1 MFCSWKSVF
10 CSHHVGWV
18 LGEIQSLMK
27 ERGKNRKKHN
37 YACAVAIKAH
47 YRFGSLVLQQPIKT
61 RPREWE
67 RQRNMYTEFKLCCS
81 AVFSEILWLGT
92 MDSNSIHIWLR
103 AETKPNE
110 RRRAL
115 TPEKCRLLVE
125 RGELWLRKFV
135 PWDVCFRLQL
145 LFNPKIG
152 M

>member
-1 MFCSWKSVF
+1 MFFVRTMLAELYRL
-10 CSHHVGWV
+10 
-18 LGEIQSLMK
+18 LGEIQVLMK
-27 ERGKNRKKHN
+27 GRGKNRKKHN

-47 YRFGSLVLQQPIKT
+47 SGFGSLVFQQPIKT
-61 RPREWE
+61 RPRKWE
-67 RQRNMYTEFKLCCS
+67 RQRDMNTEFKLCCS
-81 AVFSEILWLGT
+81 AVFGEILWLGT
-92 MDSNSIHIWLR
+92 MESIHIWLR

-135 PWDVCFRLQL
+135 PWDVCFQLQL